1 MDCEQVCSECLSPQL
16 ESLKVALL
24 TESEPSWEPVKQL
37 DRKDMRNLLQEL
49 LAEGSQHLS
58 SAELESSASF
68 VNNFGRFC
76 SVYVEAVG
84 DGRVVELAE
93 DLNQVVPEKRF
104 SVSIL
109 IALLGGES
117 GDNFSFD
124 LLEDLL
130 NGLDVDWEGY
140 RHLGDVACS
149 LLSWPA
155 CNSDASCIGRL
166 FRSLVLPDTAGRV
179 ESFFPTE
186 DVVEVI
192 CGVID
197 DGWEASL
204 AGHIAR
210 GMLPQWDEDRVLD
223 ILQTLVARYMD
234 GDKGNV
240 KYFELFD
247 TVGRHNKALQI
258 GTVLDCFGMPESAVI
273 CLAAHFLEW
282 FWENFPEADEQQERD
297 PPLVCCM
304 RGSWFAGRIL
314 QQLSICQD
322 PNFIPLQTRSW
333 FGGSWR
339 TELATSLACAL
350 TEPRG
355 GVTAKDWRYDRSCHA
370 YNIGA
375 VLFQLRERWWT
386 SELSALVEEL
396 QRPSNYRDGGGP
408 APSRIVA
415 EILEGLN
422 ADWQPQLPQLQALE
436 KAFWTHKAATSPSG
450 ACKDLLTAM
459 EGVDSPGLPSPAAP
473 REQDKRRS
481 GEGEAAGASEALPR
495 RASAPGTADSPA
507 AC

>member
-210 GMLPQWDEDRVLD
+210 
-223 ILQTLVARYMD
+223 
-234 GDKGNV
+234 
-240 KYFELFD
+240 
-247 TVGRHNKALQI
+247 VGSLR
-258 GTVLDCFGMPESAVI
+258 T
-273 CLAAHFLEW
+273 CLLLIF
-282 FWENFPEADEQQERD
+282 F
-297 PPLVCCM
+297 
-304 RGSWFAGRIL
+304 
-314 QQLSICQD
+314 
-322 PNFIPLQTRSW
+322 
-333 FGGSWR
+333 
-339 TELATSLACAL
+339 
-350 TEPRG
+350 
-355 GVTAKDWRYDRSCHA
+355 TAKYEYRESCIAPPAQSLHLLKVPAVWHA
-370 YNIGA
+370 
-375 VLFQLRERWWT
+375 
-386 SELSALVEEL
+386 ELSKM
-396 QRPSNYRDGGGP
+396 
-408 APSRIVA
+408 APS
-415 EILEGLN
+415 
-422 ADWQPQLPQLQALE
+422 LP
-436 KAFWTHKAATSPSG
+436 F
-450 ACKDLLTAM
+450 C
-459 EGVDSPGLPSPAAP
+459 LPV
-473 REQDKRRS
+473 
-481 GEGEAAGASEALPR
+481 G
-495 RASAPGTADSPA
+495 
-507 AC
+507 C